1 METLA
6 VIRAKKL
13 YDVIRFPVG
22 THDFPDLESKG
33 REASLTYHVDCGFSF
48 FSFFSFKNMPG
59 GYIYEGDHF
68 TCPRCGKRFDYYA
81 RGPKSLF
88 WTASKEHYI
97 PINATLVLKE
107 GKDFLDIA
115 FSFDSI
121 SGEKHYGIE
130 KHRASTAHI
139 RFDFKSRKTFY
150 WFLPAKGIAN
160 WQDIFINRAQKMELA
175 IFRYPK
181 DDSES
186 EAGSNLRG
194 DGKEERPVISIY
206 GTPFHFLGRGSYFWK
221 DHKKEIYNF
230 AKVLTQA
237 FRRHLEKAE
246 GRKLPSPY
254 IHISG
259 GEYGFTGV
267 FNNLIRNLAWRMLYP
282 EAPNLRR
289 EDLRA
294 TIERRFK
301 FHGSKDTYSNISS
314 PDMIYYDLLS
324 MSGKRNYR
332 SAVEFAV
339 KSPVAKPVLQVLAKA
354 PIRSY
359 FILKQLMQIFK
370 APERQ
375 AAAFEWIAFNVD
387 TRVHSMA
394 YIRSGLRLV
403 KLLSLLKG
411 EDKALHLVLCQPWGA
426 TMDCSETYFNL
437 KRERRRLFW
446 RTRLKPKEIHDWL
459 VKEFNKQVT
468 ENVLFYA
475 DAKRSTDRRLAED
488 TPEGVFS
495 LATDSHTLKRW
506 GSNFH
511 NCVATY
517 KDRVEKHN
525 TAIVGFFVKGKP
537 LVCIEVS
544 VPEGEVMQAK
554 LPCNKQVKENPAL
567 LQAVKAW
574 AFRKRLKVVTDD
586 MEVRT
591 VGI

>member
-6 VIRAKKL
+6 VIRAKRL
-13 YDVIRFPVG
+13 YDVIRFPVS
-22 THDFPDLESKG
+22 TQAFPDLESKG
-33 REASLTYHVDCGFSF
+33 REASLTYHSDCGFSF
-48 FSFFSFKNMPG
+48 FSFFNFMNIPG
-59 GYIYEGDHF
+59 GYTYEGDHF
-68 TCPRCGKRFDYYA
+68 TCPRCGKELDYYVK
-81 RGPKSLF
+81 GPKDLF

-97 PINATLVLKE
+97 PVNAKLTLKE

-115 FSFDSI
+115 LSFDSI
-121 SGEKHYGIE
+121 SGEKYYGIE
-130 KHRASTAHI
+130 NHRTSTAHI

-150 WFLPAKGIAN
+150 WFLPERGIAN
-160 WQDIFINRAQKMELA
+160 WPDIFINRTQKMELA
-175 IFRYPK
+175 VFRYPK

-221 DHKKEIYNF
+221 GHKKEIYNF

-237 FRRHLEKAE
+237 FRRHLEKSE
-246 GRKLPSPY
+246 GRRLPSPY
-254 IHISG
+254 IPISG
-259 GEYGFTGV
+259 GEYGYTGV
-267 FNNLIRNLAWRMLYP
+267 FNNLLRNLAWRMLYP

-294 TIERRFK
+294 NIERRFK
-301 FHGSKDTYSNISS
+301 FHGSGDTYANISP

-324 MSGKRNYR
+324 MAGKRNYR
-332 SAVEFAV
+332 SAIEFSV
-339 KSPVAKPVLQVLAKA
+339 KSPVAKPVLEVLAKA

-375 AAAFEWIAFNVD
+375 AAAFERIALSD
-387 TRVHSMA
+387 TRIHNMDF
-394 YIRSGLRLV
+394 IRSGLRLV

-411 EDKALHLVLCQPWGA
+411 EAKALHLVLCQPWGA
-426 TMDCSETYFNL
+426 TLDCSDTYFKL

-459 VKEFNKQVT
+459 VQEFNKQVT
-468 ENVLFYA
+468 ENVLFYEG
-475 DAKRSTDRRLAED
+475 AKEGTDRRLAED

-506 GSNFH
+506 GSDFH

-517 KDRVEKHN
+517 KDRVENHN
-525 TAIVGFFVKGKP
+525 TAIVGFFAKGKP

-544 VPEGEVMQAK
+544 VPEGAVMQAK

-574 AFRKRLKVVTDD
+574 AVRKRLKVVTDD

>member
-13 YDVIRFPVG
+13 YDVIRFPVS
-22 THDFPDLESKG
+22 TQAFPDLELKG
-33 REASLTYHVDCGFSF
+33 REASLTYHSDCGFSF
-48 FSFFSFKNMPG
+48 FSFFNFMNIPG
-59 GYIYEGDHF
+59 GYTYEGDHF
-68 TCPRCGKRFDYYA
+68 TCPRCGKELDYYV
-81 RGPKSLF
+81 RGPKDLF

-97 PINATLVLKE
+97 PVNAKLTLKE

-115 FSFDSI
+115 LTFDSI
-121 SGEKHYGIE
+121 GGEKHYGIE
-130 KHRASTAHI
+130 KHPASTAHI

-150 WFLPAKGIAN
+150 WFLPARSIYNGP
-160 WQDIFINRAQKMELA
+160 DIFINRTQKMELA
-175 IFRYPK
+175 VFRYPK

-246 GRKLPSPY
+246 GRKLASPY
-254 IHISG
+254 IPLSG

-267 FNNLIRNLAWRMLYP
+267 FNNLLRNLAWRMLYP

-301 FHGSKDTYSNISS
+301 FHGTTNTYANISA

-324 MSGKRNYR
+324 MAGKRNYR
-332 SAVEFAV
+332 SAIEFAV
-339 KSPVAKPVLQVLAKA
+339 KNQVAKPVLEVLAKA
-354 PIRSY
+354 PLRSY
-359 FILKQLMQIFK
+359 YILKQLMQIFK

-375 AAAFEWIAFNVD
+375 AAAFERIALSGNRNHNMDF
-387 TRVHSMA
+387 
-394 YIRSGLRLV
+394 IRPGLRLV

-411 EDKALHLVLCQPWGA
+411 EAKALHLVLCQSWGN
-426 TMDCSETYFNL
+426 TIDCSETYFNL

-446 RTRLKPKEIHDWL
+446 RTRLKPREIHDWL
-459 VKEFNKQVT
+459 VQEFNKQIT
-468 ENVLFYA
+468 ENVSFYE
-475 DAKRSTDRRLAED
+475 DAKGGTDRHLAED

-506 GSNFH
+506 GSGFH

-525 TAIVGFFVKGKP
+525 TAIVGFFAKGKP

-544 VPEGEVMQAK
+544 VPEGAVMQAK

-574 AFRKRLKVVTDD
+574 ATRKRLKVETED

>member
-6 VIRAKKL
+6 VIRAKRL
-13 YDVIRFPVG
+13 YDVIRFPVS
-22 THDFPDLESKG
+22 THDFPDLELKG
-33 REASLTYHVDCGFSF
+33 REASLTYHSECGFSF
-48 FSFFSFKNMPG
+48 FSFFDFHNVPG
-59 GYIYEGDHF
+59 GYTYEGDHF
-68 TCPRCGKRFDYYA
+68 TCPRCGKELDYYV
-81 RGPKSLF
+81 RGPKNLF

-97 PINATLVLKE
+97 PINAVLTLKE

-115 FSFDSI
+115 LSFDSI
-121 SGEKHYGIE
+121 CGEKHYGIE
-130 KHRASTAHI
+130 KHRTSTAHI

-150 WFLPAKGIAN
+150 WFLPERGIAN

-175 IFRYPK
+175 VFRYPK

-194 DGKEERPVISIY
+194 DGREERPVISIY

-254 IHISG
+254 IPVSG

-267 FNNLIRNLAWRMLYP
+267 FNNLLRNLAWRMLYP

-294 TIERRFK
+294 NIERRFK
-301 FHGSKDTYSNISS
+301 FHDSKDTYANISA
-314 PDMIYYDLLS
+314 PDMIYYALLN
-324 MSGKRNYR
+324 MAGKRNYR
-332 SAVEFAV
+332 STIEFAV
-339 KSPVAKPVLQVLAKA
+339 KNHVAKPVLEVLSKA

-375 AAAFEWIAFNVD
+375 AAAFERIALSD
-387 TRVHSMA
+387 TRGHNMDF
-394 YIRSGLRLV
+394 IRSGLRLV
-403 KLLSLLKG
+403 KLLALLKG
-411 EDKALHLVLCQPWGA
+411 EDKALHLVLCQSWGE
-426 TMDCSETYFNL
+426 TLDCSDTYFKL

-459 VKEFNKQVT
+459 VKEFNKQIT
-468 ENVLFYA
+468 TNVMFYE
-475 DAKRSTDRRLAED
+475 DAKHDADRRLAED

-506 GSNFH
+506 GSSFH

-517 KDRVEKHN
+517 KDRVENHN
-525 TAIVGFFVKGKP
+525 TAIVGFFAKGKP

-544 VPEGEVMQAK
+544 VPAGEVMQAK

-567 LQAVKAW
+567 LQVVKAW
-574 AFRKRLKVVTDD
+574 AARKRLKVETED

>member
-13 YDVIRFPVG
+13 YDVIRFPVS
-22 THDFPDLESKG
+22 THDFPDLEAKG
-33 REASLTYHVDCGFSF
+33 REASLTYHSDCGFSF

-59 GYIYEGDHF
+59 GYLYEGDHF

-97 PINATLVLKE
+97 PINSTLTLKE
-107 GKDFLDIA
+107 GKDFLDLA
-115 FSFDSI
+115 LSFDSI

-150 WFLPAKGIAN
+150 WFLPEKGISN
-160 WQDIFINRAQKMELA
+160 WQDIFINRTQKMELA

-194 DGKEERPVISIY
+194 EGKEERPVISIY

-221 DHKKEIYNF
+221 NHKKEIYNF

-254 IHISG
+254 VPISG

-267 FNNLIRNLAWRMLYP
+267 FNNLLRNLAWRMLYP
-282 EAPNLRR
+282 EAPNLSK

-301 FHGSKDTYSNISS
+301 FHGSGDTYANISS

-324 MSGKRNYR
+324 MAGKRNYR
-332 SAVEFAV
+332 SAVEFSM
-339 KSPVAKPVLQVLAKA
+339 KSPVAKPVLEVLAKA
-354 PIRSY
+354 PIRAY

-375 AAAFEWIAFNVD
+375 AAAFERIALSD
-387 TRVHSMA
+387 TRSHNMDF
-394 YIRSGLRLV
+394 IRSGLRLV
-403 KLLSLLKG
+403 KLLSLRKG

-437 KRERRRLFW
+437 KREQRRLFW
-446 RTRLKPKEIHDWL
+446 RTKLKPKEIHDWL

-468 ENVLFYA
+468 ENVLFYG
-475 DAKRSTDRRLAED
+475 DAKGGTDRRLAED
-488 TPEGVFS
+488 TPDGVFS

-506 GSNFH
+506 GSDFH

-517 KDRVEKHN
+517 RDRVEKHN
-525 TAIVGFFVKGKP
+525 TAIIGFFVKGKP

-544 VPEGEVMQAK
+544 VPEGTVMQAK

-574 AFRKRLKVVTDD
+574 AARKRLKVETED

>member
-13 YDVIRFPVG
+13 YDVIRFPVS

-33 REASLTYHVDCGFSF
+33 REASLTYHSDCGFSF
-48 FSFFSFKNMPG
+48 FSFFNFKNMPG
-59 GYIYEGDHF
+59 GYLYEGDHF
-68 TCPRCGKRFDYYA
+68 TCPRCGKRLDYYA

-97 PINATLVLKE
+97 PVNAALTLKE
-107 GKDFLDIA
+107 GKDFLDLA
-115 FSFDSI
+115 LSFDSI

-150 WFLPAKGIAN
+150 WFLPEKGIAN
-160 WQDIFINRAQKMELA
+160 WPDIFINRTQKMELA
-175 IFRYPK
+175 VFRYPK

-194 DGKEERPVISIY
+194 DGKDERPVISIY

-254 IHISG
+254 IPISG

-267 FNNLIRNLAWRMLYP
+267 FNNLLRNLAWRMLYP

-294 TIERRFK
+294 TIERRFR
-301 FHGSKDTYSNISS
+301 FHGSGDTYANISS

-324 MSGKRNYR
+324 MAGKRSYR
-332 SAVEFAV
+332 SAIEFSM
-339 KSPVAKPVLQVLAKA
+339 KSPVAKPVLKVLAKA

-359 FILKQLMQIFK
+359 YILKQLMRIFK

-375 AAAFEWIAFNVD
+375 AAAFERIALSGNRNHNMDF
-387 TRVHSMA
+387 
-394 YIRSGLRLV
+394 IRSGLRLV
-403 KLLSLLKG
+403 KLLSLRKG

-446 RTRLKPKEIHDWL
+446 RTKLKPKEIHDWL

-468 ENVLFYA
+468 ENVLFYG
-475 DAKRSTDRRLAED
+475 DAKGGTDRRLAED

-506 GSNFH
+506 GSDFH

-544 VPEGEVMQAK
+544 MPEGAVMQAK
-554 LPCNKQVKENPAL
+554 LPCNKQVKENPVL

-574 AFRKRLKVVTDD
+574 AVRKRLKVATED

>member
-13 YDVIRFPVG
+13 YDVIRFPVS
-22 THDFPDLESKG
+22 TQAFPDLESKG
-33 REASLTYHVDCGFSF
+33 REASLTYHSDCGFSF
-48 FSFFSFKNMPG
+48 FSFFNFKNMPG
-59 GYIYEGDHF
+59 GYLYEGDHF

-88 WTASKEHYI
+88 WTAFKEHYI
-97 PINATLVLKE
+97 PINSTLTLKE
-107 GKDFLDIA
+107 GKDFLDLA
-115 FSFDSI
+115 LSFDSI

-139 RFDFKSRKTFY
+139 RFDFRSRKTFY
-150 WFLPAKGIAN
+150 WFLPEKGIAN
-160 WQDIFINRAQKMELA
+160 WPDIFINRAQKMELA
-175 IFRYPK
+175 VFRYPK

-194 DGKEERPVISIY
+194 DGREERPVISIY
-206 GTPFHFLGRGSYFWK
+206 GTPFHFLGRGSYFWR

-237 FRRHLEKAE
+237 FRRHLENAE

-254 IHISG
+254 VPISG
-259 GEYGFTGV
+259 GEYGFTGI

-301 FHGSKDTYSNISS
+301 FHDSKDTYANISS
-314 PDMIYYDLLS
+314 PDMIYYDILS
-324 MSGKRNYR
+324 MAGKRNYR
-332 SAVEFAV
+332 SAIEFAV

-359 FILKQLMQIFK
+359 FILKQVMEIFK

-375 AAAFEWIAFNVD
+375 AAAFERIALSD
-387 TRVHSMA
+387 THGHNMGF
-394 YIRSGLRLV
+394 IRSGLRLV
-403 KLLSLLKG
+403 KLLSLRKG
-411 EDKALHLVLCQPWGA
+411 EDKALHLVLCQSWGD
-426 TMDCSETYFNL
+426 TLDCSETYFNL
-437 KRERRRLFW
+437 KRDRRRLFW

-459 VKEFNKQVT
+459 VQEFNKQVA

-475 DAKRSTDRRLAED
+475 DAKGGADRRLAED
-488 TPEGVFS
+488 IPEGVFS

-506 GSNFH
+506 GSGFH

-544 VPEGEVMQAK
+544 VPEGAVMQAK

-567 LQAVKAW
+567 LQTVKAW
-574 AFRKRLKVVTDD
+574 ATRKRLKVETED

>member
-13 YDVIRFPVG
+13 YDVIRFPVS

-33 REASLTYHVDCGFSF
+33 REASLTYHSDCGFSF
-48 FSFFSFKNMPG
+48 FSFFNFMNIPG
-59 GYIYEGDHF
+59 GYTYEGDHF
-68 TCPRCGKRFDYYA
+68 TCPRCGKELDYYV
-81 RGPKSLF
+81 RGPKDLF

-97 PINATLVLKE
+97 PVNAKLTLKE

-115 FSFDSI
+115 LSFESI

-150 WFLPAKGIAN
+150 WFLPEKGISN
-160 WQDIFINRAQKMELA
+160 WQDIFINRTQKMELA

-254 IHISG
+254 VPISG

-267 FNNLIRNLAWRMLYP
+267 FNNLLRNLAWRMLYP
-282 EAPNLRR
+282 EAPNLSK

-301 FHGSKDTYSNISS
+301 FHGSGDTYANISS

-324 MSGKRNYR
+324 MAGKRNYR
-332 SAVEFAV
+332 SAIEFAV
-339 KSPVAKPVLQVLAKA
+339 KSPVAKPVLEVLAKA

-359 FILKQLMQIFK
+359 FVLKQLMQIFK

-426 TMDCSETYFNL
+426 TVDCSDTYFNL

-468 ENVLFYA
+468 ENVLFYEG
-475 DAKRSTDRRLAED
+475 AKGAQTGALRRIHRKASSLWLQTATPSRDGALDST
-488 TPEGVFS
+488 
-495 LATDSHTLKRW
+495 
-506 GSNFH
+506 
-511 NCVATY
+511 
-517 KDRVEKHN
+517 
-525 TAIVGFFVKGKP
+525 TAWP
-537 LVCIEVS
+537 LTRE
-544 VPEGEVMQAK
+544 
-554 LPCNKQVKENPAL
+554 
-567 LQAVKAW
+567 
-574 AFRKRLKVVTDD
+574 R
-586 MEVRT
+586 
-591 VGI
+591 

>member
-33 REASLTYHVDCGFSF
+33 REASLTYHSDCGFSF
-48 FSFFSFKNMPG
+48 FSFFNFMNIPG
-59 GYIYEGDHF
+59 GYTYEGDHF
-68 TCPRCGKRFDYYA
+68 TCPRCGKELDYYV
-81 RGPKSLF
+81 RGPKDLF

-97 PINATLVLKE
+97 PVNARLTLKE
-107 GKDFLDIA
+107 GKDFLDLA
-115 FSFDSI
+115 LSFDSI

-139 RFDFKSRKTFY
+139 RFDFRNRKTFY
-150 WFLPAKGIAN
+150 WFLPEKGIAN

-175 IFRYPK
+175 VFRYPK

-254 IHISG
+254 IPISG

-267 FNNLIRNLAWRMLYP
+267 FNNLLRNLAWRMLYP
-282 EAPNLRR
+282 EAPNLSK

-301 FHGSKDTYSNISS
+301 FHGSGDTYANISS

-324 MSGKRNYR
+324 MAGKRSYR
-332 SAVEFAV
+332 SAIEFSV
-339 KSPVAKPVLQVLAKA
+339 KSPVAKPVLAVLAKA

-375 AAAFEWIAFNVD
+375 AAAFERIALSGNRNHNMDF
-387 TRVHSMA
+387 
-394 YIRSGLRLV
+394 IRSGLRLV
-403 KLLSLLKG
+403 KLLSLIKG

-426 TMDCSETYFNL
+426 TLDCSDTYFNL

-468 ENVLFYA
+468 ENVLFYG
-475 DAKRSTDRRLAED
+475 DAKGGTDRSLAED

-506 GSNFH
+506 GSGFH

-517 KDRVEKHN
+517 QGKVEKHN

-544 VPEGEVMQAK
+544 VPEGAVMQAK

-574 AFRKRLKVVTDD
+574 AVRKRLKVVTDD

>member
-6 VIRAKKL
+6 GIRAKKL
-13 YDVIRFPVG
+13 YDVIRFPVS

-33 REASLTYHVDCGFSF
+33 REASLTYHSDCGFSL
-48 FSFFSFKNMPG
+48 FSFFNFKNLPG

-68 TCPRCGKRFDYYA
+68 TCPRCGKKLDYYV

-97 PINATLVLKE
+97 PVNATLTLKE
-107 GKDFLDIA
+107 GKDFLDLA
-115 FSFDSI
+115 LSFDSI

-139 RFDFKSRKTFY
+139 RFDFRSRKTFY
-150 WFLPAKGIAN
+150 WFLPEKGIAN
-160 WQDIFINRAQKMELA
+160 WTDIFINRTQKMELA
-175 IFRYPK
+175 VFRYPK

-206 GTPFHFLGRGSYFWK
+206 GTPFHFLGRGSYFW
-221 DHKKEIYNF
+221 
-230 AKVLTQA
+230 
-237 FRRHLEKAE
+237 AE

-254 IHISG
+254 IPISG

-267 FNNLIRNLAWRMLYP
+267 FNNLLRNLAWRMLYP

-301 FHGSKDTYSNISS
+301 FHGSMDTYANISS
-314 PDMIYYDLLS
+314 PDMIYYDILS
-324 MSGKRNYR
+324 MAGKRNYR

-339 KSPVAKPVLQVLAKA
+339 KNQVAKPVLEVLAKA

-359 FILKQLMQIFK
+359 FVLKQLMQIFK

-403 KLLSLLKG
+403 KLLSLRKG

-468 ENVLFYA
+468 ENVLFYE
-475 DAKRSTDRRLAED
+475 DAKGGTDRRLAED
-488 TPEGVFS
+488 TPDGVFS

-506 GSNFH
+506 GSDFH

-517 KDRVEKHN
+517 RDRVEKHN
-525 TAIVGFFVKGKP
+525 TAIIGFFVKGKP

-544 VPEGEVMQAK
+544 VPEGTVMQAK

-574 AFRKRLKVVTDD
+574 AARKRLKVETED

>member
-13 YDVIRFPVG
+13 YDVIRFPVS

-33 REASLTYHVDCGFSF
+33 REASLTYHSDCGFSL
-48 FSFFSFKNMPG
+48 FSFFNFKNLPG

-68 TCPRCGKRFDYYA
+68 TCPRCGKKLDYYA

-97 PINATLVLKE
+97 PINATLTLKE
-107 GKDFLDIA
+107 GKDFLDLA
-115 FSFDSI
+115 LSFDSI

-139 RFDFKSRKTFY
+139 RFDFRNRKTFY
-150 WFLPAKGIAN
+150 WFLPEKGIAN
-160 WQDIFINRAQKMELA
+160 WPDIFINRTQKMELA
-175 IFRYPK
+175 VFRYPK

-237 FRRHLEKAE
+237 FRRHLENAE

-254 IHISG
+254 IPISG

-267 FNNLIRNLAWRMLYP
+267 FNNLLRNLAWRMLYP

-301 FHGSKDTYSNISS
+301 FHGSMDTYANISS
-314 PDMIYYDLLS
+314 PDMIYYDILS
-324 MSGKRNYR
+324 MAGKRNYR
-332 SAVEFAV
+332 SAIEFAV
-339 KSPVAKPVLQVLAKA
+339 KSPVAKPVLKVLAKA

-359 FILKQLMQIFK
+359 FVLKQLMQIFK

-403 KLLSLLKG
+403 KLLSLRKG

-459 VKEFNKQVT
+459 VQEFNKQVT

-475 DAKRSTDRRLAED
+475 DAKRSTDQRLAED

-506 GSNFH
+506 GSDFH

-517 KDRVEKHN
+517 QGKVEKHN
-525 TAIVGFFVKGKP
+525 TAIVGFFIKGKP

-574 AFRKRLKVVTDD
+574 AVRKRLKVVTED